1 MKRMMGL
8 APVLLLT
15 VLTLAGAVVG
25 LQLRPP
31 ATPSLT
37 PAMLKYI
44 SHSGERLTVLHGDP
58 ATAARLWEKYD
69 RPYDQPGGC
78 KPRLL
83 AISLVRV
90 DAGTSSKDRGVWW
103 AVYSKGQYQPIFGG
117 SGGSFCAHSLSWIN
131 PATLRFRDDW
141 MTF

>member
-1 MKRMMGL
+1 MRRWAGVV
-8 APVLLLT
+8 PVTVLT
-15 VLTLAGAVVG
+15 VLTLVGVVVG
-25 LQLRPP
+25 WQLRPP
-31 ATPSLT
+31 VTPGLT
-37 PAMLKYI
+37 PAMITYI
-44 SHSGERLTVLHGDP
+44 AHSGEKLTVLSGDP
-58 ATAARLWEKYD
+58 VTAARLWKKYD
-69 RPYDQPGGC
+69 APYEQPGGC

-90 DAGTSSKDRGVWW
+90 DDGTSSKDHGVWW
-103 AVYSKGQYQPIFGG
+103 AVYSKGQYQPSFGG